1 MSNVIDNNADGN
13 DDYDYDDDDDDEEEE
28 DEDGDEDD
36 FSLRQLLPEDYFGL
50 SICHCNT
57 QERCNAAQVA
67 RLLIKGSTAHQVL
80 GVDVDR
86 SIVEALPLY
95 SNHGPP
101 ERPSGPIQSQGGKQE
116 HHRIVAVTSPRLRG
130 RGHRT

>member
-1 MSNVIDNNADGN
+1 MIFLGATC
-13 DDYDYDDDDDDEEEE
+13 E
-28 DEDGDEDD
+28 
-36 FSLRQLLPEDYFGL
+36 FFFLRVQLCLSKVLLPEHYFGL

-57 QERCNAAQVA
+57 QEGCNAAQVA

-116 HHRIVAVTSPRLRG
+116 DHRIVAVTSPRLRG

>member
-1 MSNVIDNNADGN
+1 MRANLSNDVDNDADGDDD
-13 DDYDYDDDDDDEEEE
+13 DDYDDGDDDEEE
-28 DEDGDEDD
+28 GVRMRMRMI
-36 FSLRQLLPEDYFGL
+36 FIGATCGFFFLRVQLCLSKVLPPENYFGL

-57 QERCNAAQVA
+57 QEGCNAAQVA

-95 SNHGPP
+95 SNHGPL
-101 ERPSGPIQSQGGKQE
+101 S
-116 HHRIVAVTSPRLRG
+116 APRV
-130 RGHRT
+130 